1 MSMIGAPNNLSL
13 DTIDVYYEDTL
24 QEYFDIQGLNY
35 PISYGKHFFTISY
48 KDAPTKLAQLKHN
61 SKVLF
66 EIRDSNGTLLNSG
79 VTDYD
84 DISGGGPCYLWI
96 EQKLYNLSTNSK
108 EKIADGKAQ
117 LIIVGELNNVPN
129 NWKDRYNIRCIF
141 EFDIQKGFYNKS
153 DIVFYKKPT
162 FNISESLELDTDNQR
177 IKRSYAKVQMD
188 NLLTWGGKVDY
199 AEIYQKSSNQKSNQ
213 YSLLDTFKLEDR
225 GSEHLVNWKR
235 VNDNNELEGTTWI
248 GEFGSNTLITNA
260 NLEFLKYWQY
270 TGSHT
275 RQNLKAHLNIDETGD
290 TVGLSKSMV
299 FKKVSSGHQNAFYRW
314 VSNRRTKDDEVLDF
328 KFTVSG
334 SLSLIVYASHN
345 QHTLNFGTSHYT
357 GSDHCPPT
365 EIYRKDYKSHNPSE
379 SFSTGPLVDGE
390 YRTDLPRQYY
400 ESNQITI
407 PSSSYYSV
415 TIFHSSSKSN
425 FAAIGQNIDL
435 VNTGSIKNI
444 SLKERP
450 PIGTNP
456 NFYNHVFPMKTFRRD
471 DKIQYKLQFLNA
483 DKKPVQVLSSSIDER
498 YKKFELD
505 SKFELQSDVKDI
517 IGPPLI
523 VQKDDNLLSGSI
535 KIGRGVSDAEHYAV
549 IGYDAEKEQLTFEK
563 DTDPTGKGEVTDRI
577 IFDQSSS
584 RSLIHLSGS
593 NSGTTAIVVSSG
605 STNGATAVTVNPH
618 KLQFVH
624 NDADSLFSM
633 GSFLNRQHT
642 FFINPGSNVTPM
654 TTDSN
659 VGIIITGSVGDDD
672 NRVGVRKLNP
682 EATLHV
688 GGNLIVDGNI
698 QSTQFTSSIISSS
711 TILTSGSTIFGD
723 EFGSSD
729 THQFF
734 GNITASAN
742 ISVSGNFIGN
752 FPDTNDDAL
761 HYPLVTTGQN
771 GTIESQN
778 ALKVNPSSNEV
789 RVASIGSG
797 IGQFEHI
804 FFSTDLIQVG
814 ATGLGAGVFRVDGHS
829 SQGTLFVTSSGQVGI
844 GGWEVPNAPT
854 EPLSVIGNI
863 SSSGD
868 LLKTKFVQMTNSSSV
883 IDTFNTGSFRSAK
896 YTLQVTSASKY
907 QVSEMLVLHNDG
919 TALNTEYAQI
929 NSDKTFSANFS
940 TDVNGANVRLIASS
954 SFISCSV
961 RYDRTIIPT

>member
-235 VNDNNELEGTTWI
+235 VNNNNELEGTTWI
-248 GEFGSNTLITNA
+248 GEFGSNTLITTPA
-260 NLEFLKYWQY
+260 LFLNHWQY

-275 RQNLKAHLNIDETGD
+275 KQNLSNHLDIDKAVVT
-290 TVGLSKSMV
+290 GLSKSMV
-299 FKKVSSGHQNAFYRW
+299 FKRVSSNHQNAFYRW

-390 YRTDLPRQYY
+390 YRTDLVGQYY

-415 TIFHSSSKSN
+415 TIFHSASAVA
-425 FAAIGQNIDL
+425 FAPAGSTLASI
-435 VNTGSIKNI
+435 NTGSIKNI
-444 SLKERP
+444 SIKERP

-517 IGPPLI
+517 IGAPLI
-523 VQKDDNLLSGSI
+523 VEKDDNLLSGSI
-535 KIGRGVSDAEHYAV
+535 KIGRGIDAAEHYAV
-549 IGYDAEKEQLTFEK
+549 IGYDADREQLTFEK

-584 RSLIHLSGS
+584 RSTIHLSGS
-593 NSGTTAIVVSSG
+593 NSGTTNIVVSSG
-605 STNGATAVTVNPH
+605 STNGATAITMNPH
-618 KLQFVH
+618 KLQFAH
-624 NDADSLFSM
+624 NNAESLFSI
-633 GSFLNRQHT
+633 GSFINRKHT
-642 FFINPGSNVTPM
+642 FVMNPGSNVTPM

-659 VGIIITGSVGDDD
+659 VGIIITGSAAADD

-698 QSTQFTSSIISSS
+698 QSTQFTASIISSS

-734 GNITASAN
+734 GNITSSGN
-742 ISVSGNFIGN
+742 ISSSGN
-752 FPDTNDDAL
+752 
-761 HYPLVTTGQN
+761 LVTNRITADSVGKN
-771 GTIESQN
+771 YLSYENIYFLN
-778 ALKVNPSSNEV
+778 DVV
-789 RVASIGSG
+789 
-797 IGQFEHI
+797 
-804 FFSTDLIQVG
+804 QVG
-814 ATGLGAGVFRVDGHS
+814 ATAMGAGVFRVDGHS
-829 SQGTLFVTSSGQVGI
+829 SSGLLFVTSSGQVGI
-844 GGWEVPNAPT
+844 GGFGSPDIPT

-896 YTLQVTSASKY
+896 YVLQVTSASKY

-929 NSDKTFSANFS
+929 NSGTNLVDFS
-940 TDVNGANVRLIASS
+940 TDVNGSNLRLNASGD
-954 SFISCSV
+954 FISCSV
-961 RYDRTIIPT
+961 RYDRTIIPI